1 MTSAVRQRRGGG
13 PDSGDTDLIH
23 EVLDGVGSETWDL
36 VMEILG
42 PSGERIEHRGRH
54 RVSSRLGGLR
64 KMFTAWQL
72 VPGLTLPV
80 RASND
85 GLDVV
90 IDWDAFVRRGGIDEA
105 VRLGTS
111 LRELNA
117 PVQGAAATGEMLAK
131 RPKLAA
137 KQREMAL
144 AHGPEMAVQVTTGVR
159 PAHEFSQWVSGL
171 VQGGALD
178 PHEGDDLL
186 RRAGLLPP
194 E

>member
-1 MTSAVRQRRGGG
+1 
-13 PDSGDTDLIH
+13 
-23 EVLDGVGSETWDL
+23 
-36 VMEILG
+36 MEIIG

-54 RVSSRLGGLR
+54 RVSNRLGGVR
-64 KMFTAWQL
+64 KMFTVWQL

-80 RASND
+80 RASSD

-105 VRLGTS
+105 VRLGKS
-111 LRELNA
+111 SRERKA
-117 PVQGAAATGEMLAK
+117 AVQGAAATGEMLAK

-137 KQREMAL
+137 KLRKMAL
-144 AHGPEMAVQVTTGVR
+144 VHGPEMAVQVTTGVR

-186 RRAGLLPP
+186 RGAGLLPP

>member
-1 MTSAVRQRRGGG
+1 
-13 PDSGDTDLIH
+13 
-23 EVLDGVGSETWDL
+23 
-36 VMEILG
+36 MEIIG
-42 PSGERIEHRGRH
+42 PSGERIEHRGSH
-54 RVSSRLGGLR
+54 RVSNRLGGVR
-64 KMFTAWQL
+64 KMFTTWQL

-105 VRLGTS
+105 VRLGKS
-111 LRELNA
+111 LRERNA

-137 KQREMAL
+137 KQREFAL

-186 RRAGLLPP
+186 RRAGLLPT